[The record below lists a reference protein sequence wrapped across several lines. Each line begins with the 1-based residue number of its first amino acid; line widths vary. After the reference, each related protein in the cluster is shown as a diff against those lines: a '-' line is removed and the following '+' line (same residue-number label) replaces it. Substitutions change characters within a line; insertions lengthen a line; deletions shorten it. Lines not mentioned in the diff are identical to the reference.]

1 MASDYVRPEPPQID
15 VRLHYAPAGPRERE
29 ETDQLSRAIY
39 AALDAAGGPALEARL
54 QLAEPRMLEWLAD
67 PERAAAF
74 ALDPLGA
81 LERLD
86 APVEPEL
93 IAALRRMST
102 ALAAQA

>member
-1 MASDYVRPEPPQID
+1 LQ
-15 VRLHYAPAGPRERE
+15 
-29 ETDQLSRAIY
+29 RA
-39 AALDAAGGPALEARL
+39 EA
-54 QLAEPRMLEWLAD
+54 RMLEWLAD

-93 IAALRRMST
+93 IKALRSMS
-102 ALAAQA
+102 ASLATRVRSIEARIRLAGADVGPPRT